1 MSHSSKISDDEAGV
15 LSDSCSF
22 NDLVWVVFFERGL
35 DERILTGMKGMEG
48 IRDLNFGFFRIFSVS
63 VVRSFEIQTTN
74 HTNRKSKFRSRI
86 PSIPS
91 SLSKSASLSPFQT
104 AFRYSDGV
112 FPNSRR
118 KTSVK

>member
-22 NDLVWVVFFERGL
+22 NELVWVVFFERGL

-74 HTNRKSKFRSRI
+74 HTNRKSKFRS
-86 PSIPS
+86 
-91 SLSKSASLSPFQT
+91 
-104 AFRYSDGV
+104 
-112 FPNSRR
+112 
-118 KTSVK
+118 